1 MSAPTLI
8 ILAAGRAR
16 RYGGIK
22 PLAPIGPNGEAVID
36 FLADDALRA
45 GFHSIVIVVN
55 PESGPLIEQHVTE
68 TWPDSIDVRFAVQDR
83 PLGTVHAIMAA
94 HDVVD
99 RSRAFAVSNA
109 DDLYGCDAFAVLS
122 EHLATHRTSSLVGF
136 KLKNALV
143 GSDPVTRGVCE
154 VAEGHLQ
161 SIVER
166 RKVSLVAGSF
176 RADDG
181 LEPSELPGDQ
191 LVSMNLWGFAPDMW
205 HLFETAMAEASNP
218 DEDNEVLIPE
228 VIGRLVSGE
237 LVVSGCETDSIILLA
252 AEARCV
258 GVTHP
263 NDLEIVKEDVANQ
276 ARRGERPAA
285 PFLS

>member
-166 RKVSLVAGSF
+166 RKVSLVDGSF

-276 ARRGERPAA
+276 ARRGERPTA

>member
-45 GFHSIVIVVN
+45 GFHSLVIVVN

-68 TWPDSIDVRFAVQDR
+68 TWPESIHVRFAIQDQ

-99 RSRAFAVSNA
+99 RSRPFAVSNA

-136 KLKNALV
+136 KLQNALV

-154 VAEGHLQ
+154 VVGSHLQ

-166 RKVSLVAGSF
+166 RKVALVDGSF
-176 RADDG
+176 HADDG
-181 LEPSELPGDQ
+181 LEPSVLTGDQ

-237 LVVSGCETDSIILLA
+237 LVVPGCETDSIILLA
-252 AEARCV
+252 TEARCV

-285 PFLS
+285 PFVS